1 MELRIEPESWEYIKR
16 KSQERIIMLDV
27 LERPGGACS
36 CVGGQTPCHPSV
48 RVGKPKNLENYEQT
62 SVEGITVYYR
72 PALARLFSRITIKIE
87 KLLFI
92 KFLVA
97 SGDVQRQL

>member
-1 MELRIEPESWEYIKR
+1 MEVRIEPESWEYIKR
-16 KSQERIIMLDV
+16 KSQEQVITLDV
-27 LERPGGACS
+27 VERPGGACS
-36 CVGGQTPCHPSV
+36 CGGGQAPCHPSV
-48 RVGKPKNLENYEQT
+48 KVGKSKDLENYEQT

-72 PALARLFSRITIKIE
+72 PALARLFSKITIKIE